1 MKNIFKE
8 GKASPLIVAVISFLA
23 MMLVIQILS
32 WQYDAFFKEE
42 TVSFEQRVEQ
52 VMAKE
57 SLRGFLKARTEGNQE
72 KAVSFLTE
80 AAVQQVSLGE
90 VSLLGFDSFDILEE
104 EDKGSNNFVFLV
116 KMLSNNGS
124 EAIELIKVKKIDEK
138 YYIDSIERP
147 G

>member
-72 KAVSFLTE
+72 KAFSFLTE
-80 AAVQQVSLGE
+80 QAFQQGYPLS
-90 VSLLGFDSFDILEE
+90 GFDDFDILEE